1 MSRLTV
7 VVIGATGS
15 QGGPV
20 ARELLKNP
28 HLYYVRALT
37 RDPTKPAAQELARLG
52 AEVQAFDLNAGIE
65 SLLRAFTGADA
76 VFAMTDFW
84 ATRSAQKETI
94 QGRSIVDAAARTS
107 TIRHF
112 IWSSLPDPEKVSGG
126 ILRNIHHWKSK
137 SVVADYI
144 QQQYP
149 QLWGK
154 TTVVLFPNYFE
165 NCLSH
170 PERYLSQPDAQGVYH
185 MYLPHSPS
193 TAMPNGSIR
202 DTGKLVRVILE
213 AEATYFTK
221 TVAFYSEA
229 ISEAEKQA
237 MIGKKYG
244 LQTMYHVI
252 SPDEHRKK
260 LESQGLSPEI
270 ALDYTEQLLMF
281 EKFGNVCEASEF
293 IQAREIPG
301 LHLQS
306 WAEFLEEN
314 DILGSMRAS

>member
-1 MSRLTV
+1 MSRRTV

-20 ARELLKNP
+20 ARELLKSP
-28 HLYYVRALT
+28 DLYHVRALT
-37 RDPTKPAAQELARLG
+37 RDPSKPAAQELAELG
-52 AEVQAFDLNAGIE
+52 AEVQAFDLNAGIDA
-65 SLLRAFTGADA
+65 LLRAFTNANA

-84 ATRSAQKETI
+84 ATRSAQAEAI
-94 QGRSIVDAAARTS
+94 QGRTIIDAAAQTS
-107 TIRHF
+107 TIGHF

-126 ILRNIHHWKSK
+126 ILKNIHHWKSK
-137 SVVADYI
+137 SLVADYI

-149 QLWGK
+149 ELWGK
-154 TTVVLFPNYFE
+154 TT
-165 NCLSH
+165 
-170 PERYLSQPDAQGVYH
+170 DAQGVYH

-193 TAMPNGSIR
+193 TVMPNGSIR
-202 DTGKLVRVILE
+202 DTGKLVRLILE
-213 AEATYFTK
+213 DGATYFTK

-252 SPDEHRKK
+252 SPDEHQKK
-260 LESQGLSPEI
+260 LESQGLSPGI

-281 EKFGNVCEASEF
+281 EKFGNVCGASEF
-293 IQAREIPG
+293 IQAKEIPG
-301 LHLQS
+301 LRLQS

-314 DILGSMRAS
+314 DILVNMRAF

>member
-1 MSRLTV
+1 MSPRTV
-7 VVIGATGS
+7 IVIGATGS

-20 ARELLKNP
+20 ARELLKSP
-28 HLYYVRALT
+28 HLYHVRALT
-37 RDPTKPAAQELARLG
+37 RDPSKPAAQELAELG
-52 AEVQAFDLNAGIE
+52 ADVQAFDLNAGIDA
-65 SLLRAFTGADA
+65 LLRAFTGADA
-76 VFAMTDFW
+76 IFAMTDFW
-84 ATRSAQKETI
+84 ATRSAKAEAT
-94 QGRSIVDAAARTS
+94 QGRTIIDAAALTS
-107 TIRHF
+107 NLEHF

-137 SVVADYI
+137 SLVADYI

-149 QLWGK
+149 ELWGK

-170 PERYLSQPDAQGVYH
+170 PERYLSQPDAQGVHH

-193 TAMPNGSIR
+193 TVMPNGSIR
-202 DTGKLVRVILE
+202 DTGKLVRLFLE
-213 AEATYFTK
+213 DGATYFTK

-229 ISEAEKQA
+229 ISEAAKQA

-252 SPDEHRKK
+252 SPDEHQKK

-281 EKFGNVCEASEF
+281 ENFGNVCDAPGI
-293 IQAREIPG
+293 IQANEISG
-301 LHLQS
+301 LRLQS

-314 DILGSMRAS
+314 DILANMNAV

>member
-1 MSRLTV
+1 MSRRTA

-20 ARELLKNP
+20 ARELLKSP
-28 HLYYVRALT
+28 DLYHVRALT
-37 RDPTKPAAQELARLG
+37 RDPSKPAAQELAELG
-52 AEVQAFDLNAGIE
+52 AEVQAFDLNAGIDA
-65 SLLRAFTGADA
+65 LLRAFTNADA

-84 ATRSAQKETI
+84 ATRSAEAEAT
-94 QGRSIVDAAARTS
+94 QGRTIIDAAAQTS
-107 TIRHF
+107 TIEHF
-112 IWSSLPDPEKVSGG
+112 IWSSLPDPEKVSRG

-137 SVVADYI
+137 SLVADYI

-149 QLWGK
+149 ELWGK

-170 PERYLSQPDAQGVYH
+170 PERYLSQPGMYH

-193 TAMPNGSIR
+193 TVMPNGSIR
-202 DTGKLVRVILE
+202 DTGKLVRLFLE
-213 AEATYFTK
+213 DGATYFTK

-244 LQTMYHVI
+244 LQTVYHVI
-252 SPDEHRKK
+252 SPDEHQKK

-281 EKFGNVCEASEF
+281 EKFGNVCDASGY
-293 IQAREIPG
+293 IQAKEIPG
-301 LHLQS
+301 LRLQS

-314 DILGSMRAS
+314 DILANMKAV

>member
-28 HLYYVRALT
+28 HLYHVRALT

-107 TIRHF
+107 TIQHF

-170 PERYLSQPDAQGVYH
+170 PERYLPQPGVHH
-185 MYLPHSPS
+185 MYLPHNPS
-193 TAMPNGSIR
+193 TIMPNGSIR

-213 AEATYFTK
+213 AGATYFKK

-301 LHLQS
+301 LYLQS

-314 DILGSMRAS
+314 DILGSMRVS

>member
-1 MSRLTV
+1 M
-7 VVIGATGS
+7 
-15 QGGPV
+15 
-20 ARELLKNP
+20 KNP

-170 PERYLSQPDAQGVYH
+170 PERYLSQPVGPLVYLIYRIH
-185 MYLPHSPS
+185 
-193 TAMPNGSIR
+193 GSS
-202 DTGKLVRVILE
+202 DQKLTR
-213 AEATYFTK
+213 
-221 TVAFYSEA
+221 
-229 ISEAEKQA
+229 
-237 MIGKKYG
+237 
-244 LQTMYHVI
+244 
-252 SPDEHRKK
+252 
-260 LESQGLSPEI
+260 
-270 ALDYTEQLLMF
+270 
-281 EKFGNVCEASEF
+281 
-293 IQAREIPG
+293 
-301 LHLQS
+301 
-306 WAEFLEEN
+306 
-314 DILGSMRAS
+314 

>member
-1 MSRLTV
+1 MSRRTV

-20 ARELLKNP
+20 ARELLKSP
-28 HLYYVRALT
+28 HLYHVRALT
-37 RDPTKPAAQELARLG
+37 RDPSKPAAQELAELG
-52 AEVQAFDLNAGIE
+52 AEVQAFDLNAGIDV
-65 SLLRAFTGADA
+65 LLQAFTGADA
-76 VFAMTDFW
+76 IFAMTDFW
-84 ATRSAQKETI
+84 ATRSAKAEAT
-94 QGRSIVDAAARTS
+94 QGRTIIDAAAQTP
-107 TIRHF
+107 TVQHF
-112 IWSSLPDPEKVSGG
+112 IWSSLPDPERVSGS
-126 ILRNIHHWKSK
+126 ILKNIHHWKSK
-137 SVVADYI
+137 SLVADYI

-149 QLWGK
+149 ELWGK

-170 PERYLSQPDAQGVYH
+170 PERYLSQPGVYH

-193 TAMPNGSIR
+193 TVMPNGSIR
-202 DTGKLVRVILE
+202 DTGKLVRLILE
-213 AEATYFTK
+213 DGATYFTK

-252 SPDEHRKK
+252 SPDEHQKK
-260 LESQGLSPEI
+260 LESQGLSPGI

-281 EKFGNVCEASEF
+281 EKFGNVCGASEF
-293 IQAREIPG
+293 IQAKEIPG
-301 LHLQS
+301 LRLQS

-314 DILGSMRAS
+314 DILANMRAS

>member
-1 MSRLTV
+1 MSRRTV

-20 ARELLKNP
+20 ARELLKSP
-28 HLYYVRALT
+28 HLYHVRALT
-37 RDPTKPAAQELARLG
+37 RDPSKPAAQELAELG
-52 AEVQAFDLNAGIE
+52 AEVQAFDLNAGIDV
-65 SLLRAFTGADA
+65 LLRAFTGADA
-76 VFAMTDFW
+76 IFAMTDFW
-84 ATRSAQKETI
+84 ATRSAKAEAT
-94 QGRSIVDAAARTS
+94 QGRTIIDAAAQTP
-107 TIRHF
+107 TVQHF
-112 IWSSLPDPEKVSGG
+112 IWSSLPDPERVSGG
-126 ILRNIHHWKSK
+126 ILKNIHHWKSK
-137 SVVADYI
+137 SLVADYI

-149 QLWGK
+149 ELWGK

-185 MYLPHSPS
+185 MYLPHNPS
-193 TAMPNGSIR
+193 TVMPNGSIR
-202 DTGKLVRVILE
+202 DTGKLVRLILE
-213 AEATYFTK
+213 DGATYFTK

-229 ISEAEKQA
+229 ISEAAKQA
-237 MIGKKYG
+237 MIEYG

-281 EKFGNVCEASEF
+281 EKFGNVCDASEF
-293 IQAREIPG
+293 IQAKEISG
-301 LHLQS
+301 FRLQS

-314 DILGSMRAS
+314 DILANMEAV